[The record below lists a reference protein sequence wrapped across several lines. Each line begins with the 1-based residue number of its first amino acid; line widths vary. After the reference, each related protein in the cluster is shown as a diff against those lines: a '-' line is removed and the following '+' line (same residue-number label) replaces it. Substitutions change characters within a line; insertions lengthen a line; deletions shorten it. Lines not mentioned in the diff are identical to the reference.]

1 MPRPNPPGPA
11 RPANP
16 SFAEFRA
23 IAQPPEVRARKSAEH
38 WTADLYL
45 RDISP
50 YLSRPLVRL
59 GFSANAVTYLMIL
72 SGWCAAGSLLIPG
85 IAGVA
90 LAVFFG
96 QLQQL
101 IDCCDGEVARWRGTF
116 SPAGVFLDKVGH
128 YTTESLIPIALGVR
142 AAGGVGDIS
151 GHYEWTTLGALLA
164 VVILLN
170 KALNDMVHVSRAFA
184 GMGRLPDTAAATA
197 PRPGL
202 VSRLRRVV
210 RYLPFHRLYHSVELT
225 LLAFAATVVAIIV
238 DTSVAGT
245 QVLLLALAPLSV
257 LAVVGH
263 FATIMSSTRLRAPTA
278 DATDAADP
286 EH

>member
-1 MPRPNPPGPA
+1 LTAVPRPNPPGPA

-72 SGWCAAGSLLIPG
+72 SGWCAAASLLIPG
-85 IAGVA
+85 LVGVA
-90 LAVFFG
+90 LAVLFG
-96 QLQQL
+96 QLQML

-128 YTTESLIPIALGVR
+128 YTTESLIPVALGIR
-142 AAGGVGDIS
+142 AVGGIDDLS
-151 GHYEWTTLGALLA
+151 GHYGWTTLGALLA
-164 VVILLN
+164 LVIVLN
-170 KALNDMVHVSRAFA
+170 KALNDLVHVSRAFA
-184 GMGRLPDTAAATA
+184 GMDRLPDTAAATA
-197 PRPGL
+197 PRPGI
-202 VSRLRRVV
+202 VARLRRIV
-210 RYLPFHRLYHSVELT
+210 RFLPFHRLYHSVELT
-225 LLAFAATVVAIIV
+225 LLAFAATVIGIIV
-238 DTSVAGT
+238 ETSVAGT
-245 QVLLLALAPLSV
+245 RVLLLALVPLSV
-257 LAVVGH
+257 VAVIGH
-263 FATIMSSTRLRAPTA
+263 FATIMASARLRAPA
-278 DATDAADP
+278 P
-286 EH
+286 GGQEH